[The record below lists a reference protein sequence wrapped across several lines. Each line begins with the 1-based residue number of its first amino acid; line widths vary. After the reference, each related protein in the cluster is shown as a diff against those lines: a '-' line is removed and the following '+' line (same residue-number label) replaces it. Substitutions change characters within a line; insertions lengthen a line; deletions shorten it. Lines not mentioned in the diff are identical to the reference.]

1 MAAQHI
7 SLGKSGEHSVSATAA
22 RMPARMPPCGGTT
35 VSTADSDEV
44 ELRLRAAQ
52 LSAPRSDWRFNVSAA
67 DSDSLVARPSLQCL
81 SPRRSDMAHHW
92 QPARAAPRLA
102 ARRAALAACSA
113 RSLPRNPVHRGVAS
127 RVLRGA
133 PLAAC
138 AAATAAKDPTPTWA
152 RWRAG
157 GRCCGIIECAT
168 EREGAPSSLA
178 A

>member
-1 MAAQHI
+1 MREVPSQDSTEVLSSRGMAAQHI

-92 QPARAAPRLA
+92 RPARRITG
-102 ARRAALAACSA
+102 
-113 RSLPRNPVHRGVAS
+113 SLPRR
-127 RVLRGA
+127 
-133 PLAAC
+133 
-138 AAATAAKDPTPTWA
+138 
-152 RWRAG
+152 
-157 GRCCGIIECAT
+157 
-168 EREGAPSSLA
+168 
-178 A
+178 